1 MRSAC
6 VSLYSIDDNSALDD
20 DDERVV
26 PHEEVNMVVAQLKRI
41 TRSASL
47 EFALRVGAVIIHH
60 FYEGDTSCWRSRG
73 PKTTSFR
80 RLAQHPELP
89 LSAGSL
95 YRCVALFELCERLKA
110 PSRWEYLGAS
120 HLRMVLGL
128 APDAQE
134 RLLAVA
140 NESRW
145 TVKTLQSAV
154 ASEKTARIA
163 RGGRRAQALVSKSLR
178 TVRKCLDDHMGVLAQ
193 LENFSGGEVEQSI
206 RLIEETRLCL
216 ENLSQSLLEALSR
229 REVGSSSN
237 AANAVR
243 DAEVL
248 APRSLP
254 ASLAASGRRQ
264 GHNAKGPVHRSE

>member
-1 MRSAC
+1 
-6 VSLYSIDDNSALDD
+6 
-20 DDERVV
+20 
-26 PHEEVNMVVAQLKRI
+26 
-41 TRSASL
+41 
-47 EFALRVGAVIIHH
+47 
-60 FYEGDTSCWRSRG
+60 
-73 PKTTSFR
+73 
-80 RLAQHPELP
+80 
-89 LSAGSL
+89 
-95 YRCVALFELCERLKA
+95 
-110 PSRWEYLGAS
+110 
-120 HLRMVLGL
+120 
-128 APDAQE
+128 
-134 RLLAVA
+134 
-140 NESRW
+140 
-145 TVKTLQSAV
+145 
-154 ASEKTARIA
+154 
-163 RGGRRAQALVSKSLR
+163 
-178 TVRKCLDDHMGVLAQ
+178 LDDHMGVLAQ